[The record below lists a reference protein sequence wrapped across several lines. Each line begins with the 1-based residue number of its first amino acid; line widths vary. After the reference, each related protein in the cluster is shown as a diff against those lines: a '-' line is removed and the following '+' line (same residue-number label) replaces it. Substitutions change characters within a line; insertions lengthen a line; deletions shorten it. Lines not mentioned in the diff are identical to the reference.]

1 MLALCYGRLL
11 ENLAGLYRNS
21 DLCAIAANAATTQN
35 ENPSKMK
42 PKGTAAFQIANNQQT
57 GRPSVNTRI
66 CRWLVPSLLLIFSEM
81 TVAAEAQEKLIRGLW
96 LLTTQAGPIR
106 PDDVQR
112 ALRINPSHYVST
124 SGGSPW
130 DATYSLKEPYRKET
144 AITDT
149 VTDIYIGL
157 GEFVVLEGP
166 PRDVGTR
173 QKVKITFKN
182 SSCVSAESMQA
193 ISHSA
198 RTAAGQLQFKNETA
212 RTTNL
217 LDFDVDCANSVLI
230 TKLFIPPPLPA
241 KSAP

>member
-1 MLALCYGRLL
+1 MHQAASGRLISCGLSPRLSLSDFPPRVHLQQRQPNLLLMRRTAVNPVDLPAQALDFSVVHDHSMLALCYGRLL

-112 ALRINPSHYVST
+112 ALRINPSHYAST
-124 SGGSPW
+124 SAGSPH
-130 DATYSLKEPYRKET
+130 DATYS
-144 AITDT
+144 
-149 VTDIYIGL
+149 
-157 GEFVVLEGP
+157 
-166 PRDVGTR
+166 
-173 QKVKITFKN
+173 
-182 SSCVSAESMQA
+182 
-193 ISHSA
+193 
-198 RTAAGQLQFKNETA
+198 
-212 RTTNL
+212 
-217 LDFDVDCANSVLI
+217 
-230 TKLFIPPPLPA
+230 
-241 KSAP
+241 